1 MKYISTFLLTLIVS
15 FTALAELDGDGYY
28 RVQNYKTSR
37 YVYVTDNT
45 GELNYQTTS
54 ADMNAIELWKGFT
67 KASSDPATVLYI
79 MAVDSKYDIQ
89 AQGTGIYEIIG
100 TYVNLRAYGSYGT
113 YLAYGTSDGITKY
126 LSDGEQADADEG
138 ILSDSGSGEYRYWY
152 ILPISATGDNY
163 FGVNATEVNLN
174 GYYYQPFYAEF
185 PFSTASSGMEV
196 YYISNVDNG
205 MAVLSQI
212 TGTVPGET
220 PVFIKTA
227 NTSPSANLLNIG
239 GSADAISGNQ
249 LVGVY
254 FDNDSKKHYN
264 RVAYDSSTMRMLGT
278 TSDGSLGYITPTDLD
293 YIPANYS
300 YLSVADGTES
310 ELTIVTEDEYNEYLA
325 SLPTGISLSKTT
337 VSLIEGETETITAT
351 VTPSSATQTVTWTS
365 SNESVAT
372 VDDNGTITA
381 VEAGSA
387 TITATTVNSLT
398 ASCEVTVTAPDASSI
413 SLDVTELTL
422 YVGSSYTLTATV
434 LPENAADKTVTWTS
448 SSDAARVTSDG
459 NVTGISSGSATIT
472 ATTVNGLTATCSVT
486 VSLVYATSIEL
497 NKSELTLTEGDT
509 EQLTATTY
517 PDNTTV
523 KDVHWTTSDESVATV
538 SDDGL
543 VTAVKA
549 GSATITVY
557 SFNYGVSS
565 TCAVTVNEVYA
576 TSITLDKT
584 EITLEEYSTEQ
595 LTATVLPDNTSNKT
609 VTWTSSDEAV
619 ATVDADGMVTAVK
632 AGTATV
638 TATTTNGLTATCS
651 VTVYAPDAASITLD
665 KSELVLNEG
674 GQGQLTATVLPENA
688 ADKTVTWTT
697 SDATVATV
705 STDGLVNG
713 VKTGTATVTATTING
728 LTATCTVYVN
738 DTTIYAESIT
748 LNLTETTIYIGDT
761 ETLVATVLPT
771 NTNDKTVTWTTSDAT
786 VATVDDDGAVTGVAE
801 GEATITATTS
811 NGLSA
816 TCKVTVVPVYATS
829 ITLNKSELSLFIGSS
844 ETLIATVL
852 PDNTTVKTVA
862 WSSSN
867 TSIATVDDDGTVT
880 VVANGTATITAST
893 TDGTNLTATC
903 MVYGSVGIMGIYAT
917 DPSGKVNIYTLS
929 GVVVKID
936 ATQEDIRSLEPGTYI
951 IGNQKVI
958 KK

>member
-174 GYYYQPFYAEF
+174 GYYYQPFFAEF

-196 YYISNVDNG
+196 YYVSKVDNG

-278 TSDGSLGYITPTDLD
+278 TSDGSLGYVTPTDLD

-337 VSLIEGETETITAT
+337 VSLIEGEAETITAT

-381 VEAGSA
+381 VEAGTA

-434 LPENAADKTVTWTS
+434 LPENAADKTVTWT
-448 SSDAARVTSDG
+448 
-459 NVTGISSGSATIT
+459 
-472 ATTVNGLTATCSVT
+472 
-486 VSLVYATSIEL
+486 
-497 NKSELTLTEGDT
+497 
-509 EQLTATTY
+509 
-517 PDNTTV
+517 
-523 KDVHWTTSDESVATV
+523 TSDE
-538 SDDGL
+538 
-543 VTAVKA
+543 
-549 GSATITVY
+549 
-557 SFNYGVSS
+557 
-565 TCAVTVNEVYA
+565 
-576 TSITLDKT
+576 
-584 EITLEEYSTEQ
+584 
-595 LTATVLPDNTSNKT
+595 
-609 VTWTSSDEAV
+609 
-619 ATVDADGMVTAVK
+619 
-632 AGTATV
+632 
-638 TATTTNGLTATCS
+638 
-651 VTVYAPDAASITLD
+651 
-665 KSELVLNEG
+665 
-674 GQGQLTATVLPENA
+674 
-688 ADKTVTWTT
+688 
-697 SDATVATV
+697 TVATV

-738 DTTIYAESIT
+738 DTTIYAESMT

-829 ITLNKSELSLFIGSS
+829 ITLNKNELSLFIGSS